1 MEQIKGLDTRKLRHR
16 GLLGVTAKNGSGD
29 PVSPPKKNKGTLEH
43 ETKEYV
49 HNLDVFGSWF
59 FYFFVGCWV
68 GTNTLFFGL
77 DAILRLFYLFVEL
90 WDIVGRS
97 AIFLCHLSCHP
108 KNRPVHDHFDLSAAA
123 SCPGHFYP
131 DNVAH
136 VSATM
141 KPKTCHISF
150 ILLPKGKILIIKW
163 TYYFYLLI

>member
-108 KNRPVHDHFDLSAAA
+108 KNRPVHDHSIFQLQRLVQ
-123 SCPGHFYP
+123 G
-131 DNVAH
+131 
-136 VSATM
+136 T
-141 KPKTCHISF
+141 F
-150 ILLPKGKILIIKW
+150 ILTMLHMWAPLWNQKLV
-163 TYYFYLLI
+163 TFHSFCYLRARSLL